1 MGEKS
6 VEFLQRGLILH
17 IPEQEL
23 SRTLPSD
30 ISSSMPHTIH
40 PITQAIF
47 DSCLLQYTT
56 KFQCLGEG
64 DGTPLQYSCLENP
77 RDGGAWWAAVYG
89 VTQSRTPLK
98 RLSSSSSSMLCL
110 CDSHYL
116 Q

>member
-56 KFQCLGEG
+56 KFQCLGKG
-64 DGTPLQYSCLENP
+64 NGNPLQYSCLENP
-77 RDGGAWWAAVYG
+77 MDGGA
-89 VTQSRTPLK
+89 
-98 RLSSSSSSMLCL
+98 
-110 CDSHYL
+110 
-116 Q
+116 